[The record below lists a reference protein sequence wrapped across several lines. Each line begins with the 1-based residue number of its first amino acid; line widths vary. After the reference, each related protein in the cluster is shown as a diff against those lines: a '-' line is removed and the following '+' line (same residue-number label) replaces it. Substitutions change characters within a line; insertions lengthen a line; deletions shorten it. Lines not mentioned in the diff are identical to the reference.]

1 MITGIVI
8 GIISATI
15 VNYFLFKHFDKKIK
29 NITDKTIWEK

>member
-1 MITGIVI
+1 MLLGILI
-8 GIISATI
+8 GIILATI